1 MDTHRFRL
9 IIFDLDGT
17 LIDSRVD
24 VANAANAARASVDL
38 ASLPLETVQGYV
50 GDGVT
55 KLVERILPEN
65 KRDAFDAALAA
76 FLEFYAAHSLD
87 HTTLYP
93 GVRETVETLAQSRKL
108 AVVTNKRRYLTMPI
122 LEGLGI
128 AGFFAQVVGGDGP
141 LARKPSPEPLLSVCE
156 AEGIPPNESLMVGDS
171 PTDVSAARAAGIS
184 VCGVTYG
191 YKPPE
196 VVRAANPDFIINSI
210 PGLLELVVPMERLPE
225 L

>member
-1 MDTHRFRL
+1 MDTRQFRL

-24 VANAANAARASVDL
+24 VANAANAARASVGL

-55 KLVERILPEN
+55 KLVERILPEERRN
-65 KRDAFDAALAA
+65 AFDAALAA

-93 GVRETVETLAQSRKL
+93 GVRETVETLARSRKL

-128 AGFFAQVVGGDGP
+128 VRFFAQVVGGDGP
-141 LARKPSPEPLLSVCE
+141 LARKPSPEPLLHVLNTQGVAPSE
-156 AEGIPPNESLMVGDS
+156 ALMVGDS
-171 PTDVSAARAAGIS
+171 QT
-184 VCGVTYG
+184 
-191 YKPPE
+191 
-196 VVRAANPDFIINSI
+196 
-210 PGLLELVVPMERLPE
+210 
-225 L
+225 

>member
-1 MDTHRFRL
+1 MKMREFRL
-9 IIFDLDGT
+9 ILFDLDGT

-24 VANAANAARASVDL
+24 VANAANAARAAVGL

-55 KLVERILPEN
+55 KLVERILPEE
-65 KRDAFDAALAA
+65 RRGAFDAALAA

-93 GVRETVETLAQSRKL
+93 GVRETVEALARDLKL

-128 AGFFAQVVGGDGP
+128 VRFFSQVVGGDGP
-141 LARKPSPEPLLSVCE
+141 LARKPSPEPLISVCE
-156 AEGIPPNESLMVGDS
+156 AEGIPPGESLMVGDS
-171 PTDVSAARAAGIS
+171 PTDVAAARAAGIF
-184 VCGVTYG
+184 VCGATYG
-191 YKPPE
+191 YKPAE
-196 VVRAANPDFIINSI
+196 VVRAAGPDYVIDTFSEM
-210 PGLLELVVPMERLPE
+210 LELVCS
-225 L
+225 

>member
-1 MDTHRFRL
+1 MDTRRFRL

-108 AVVTNKRRYLTMPI
+108 AVVTNKRRYLTMQV

-196 VVRAANPDFIINSI
+196 VVRASNPDFLIDA
-210 PGLLELVVPMERLPE
+210 LPE
-225 L
+225 LLKLLPQAPSP

>member
-1 MDTHRFRL
+1 MNTPSFRL

-24 VANAANAARASVDL
+24 VANAANAARAAVGL

-55 KLVERILPEN
+55 KLVERLLPEE
-65 KRDAFDAALAA
+65 RRGAFDAALAA

-93 GVRETVETLAQSRKL
+93 GVLETVEALARDLKL

-128 AGFFAQVVGGDGP
+128 ARFFSQVVGGDGP
-141 LARKPSPEPLLSVCE
+141 LARKPSPEPLISVCE
-156 AEGIPPNESLMVGDS
+156 AEGIQPGESLMVGDS
-171 PTDVSAARAAGIS
+171 PTDVAAARAAGIS

-191 YKPPE
+191 YKPAE
-196 VVRAANPDFIINSI
+196 VVRAAKPDFVIDTFSEM
-210 PGLLELVVPMERLPE
+210 LELVCS
-225 L
+225 